1 MITKK
6 YIIIVLIWL
15 LTGCGFKVIDY
26 SKQNDFKIERI
37 ETTGDSAINYR
48 LKNKIKVIS
57 NAQSQNL
64 IELNFSS
71 KKNSSIKEKNIKNE
85 ITKYKLE
92 ITSEI
97 NYRFLNIDKQ
107 GSFIINVQSD
117 YAVAKKYSQTQK
129 NQADV
134 LETLTDELSAEIRR
148 KLSQKLNDL

>member
-57 NAQSQNL
+57 NVQSQNL

-117 YAVAKKYSQTQK
+117 YAVAQKYSQTQK

>member
-1 MITKK
+1 M
-6 YIIIVLIWL
+6 
-15 LTGCGFKVIDY
+15 
-26 SKQNDFKIERI
+26 
-37 ETTGDSAINYR
+37 NY
-48 LKNKIKVIS
+48 
-57 NAQSQNL
+57 
-64 IELNFSS
+64 SS

-117 YAVAKKYSQTQK
+117 YAVAQKYSQTQK